1 MSKYSIKDKVSAKL
15 ENNITE
21 NTQSMAEKDDL
32 TPEEIAKLTPDE
44 FEFVEYDES
53 EAERAGYSNY
63 SYWRSTVR
71 MFFKNKVAVV
81 NLVIMLVLVL
91 FTFIQPLLPN
101 QFDPNVVN
109 RYDEDTVWMVVDE
122 DGKAKLSGI
131 KYTDGDKAVAV
142 NKDVETLAYVQA
154 PEDWGT
160 PQLYVQEKGGA
171 AEPVSATADAN
182 NPGWYYTVVSK
193 GKPYMFVTSEDG
205 AKTTYFEA
213 CWITVDE
220 ETAGVTSSSSKQT
233 SGDLITDIPEGTVLT
248 YLQVPASWGTPH
260 VMAGGVMRGSESTE
274 IEFLPLEG
282 NDGWY
287 YAFVPAE
294 QMMLEITSENGEY
307 KGKNKGVA
315 RVTDPSEIKPQIG
328 FIENQKPN
336 GVFWFGTNNIGQD
349 LWSRMWSGTRT
360 SLFIG
365 IVVALIEAVVGIL
378 VGLLWGYVRKLDFLF
393 TEIYNIINNIPTTI
407 ILILASYVMRPSVQT
422 IIIAMSLTGWIG
434 LARFIRNQVIII
446 RDRDFNLASRCLGTP
461 TRRVIV
467 KNLLPQMVSVVMLRM
482 ALAIPGAIGSEVFL
496 AYIGLGLPIS
506 IPSLGNLVN
515 NGRSLM
521 MAPSLRYQLIIPA
534 VILSIITV
542 CFYLVGNAFSDAAD
556 PKNHV

>member
-160 PQLYVQEKGGA
+160 PQLYVQEKGGV

-336 GVFWFGTNNIGQD
+336 SVFWFGTNNIGQD

-378 VGLLWGYVRKLDFLF
+378 VGLLWGYVGALD
-393 TEIYNIINNIPTTI
+393 
-407 ILILASYVMRPSVQT
+407 
-422 IIIAMSLTGWIG
+422 G
-434 LARFIRNQVIII
+434 L
-446 RDRDFNLASRCLGTP
+446 
-461 TRRVIV
+461 
-467 KNLLPQMVSVVMLRM
+467 
-482 ALAIPGAIGSEVFL
+482 
-496 AYIGLGLPIS
+496 
-506 IPSLGNLVN
+506 
-515 NGRSLM
+515 
-521 MAPSLRYQLIIPA
+521 
-534 VILSIITV
+534 
-542 CFYLVGNAFSDAAD
+542 
-556 PKNHV
+556 